1 MTVSVILRLAPAAV
15 RVGRLAGQVEL
26 IATGETATIRDA
38 EELLAFLAAA
48 AAPPAD
54 DEVRPRSSPG

>member
-1 MTVSVILRLAPAAV
+1 V